1 MKQRHV
7 QNFLLVSAA
16 FFAMSAPMRGNTA
29 SAPQVSAPP
38 AQRVAQVRLQAGSQ
52 AGSQAEEGRAE
63 KRASRSD
70 DESAA

>member
-16 FFAMSAPMRGNTA
+16 FFAMSAPMRGSTA

-38 AQRVAQVRLQAGSQ
+38 AQRVAQVRLQADL
-52 AGSQAEEGRAE
+52 QAEEVRAE